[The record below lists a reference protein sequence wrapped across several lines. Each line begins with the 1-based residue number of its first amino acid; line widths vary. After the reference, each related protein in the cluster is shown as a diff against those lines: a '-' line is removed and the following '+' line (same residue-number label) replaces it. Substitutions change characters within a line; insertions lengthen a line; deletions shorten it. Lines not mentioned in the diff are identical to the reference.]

1 MKDKSAKKDMCCC
14 SKTTA
19 RTEEERK
26 KLINRLNRIE
36 GQIRGIKG
44 MVEKDAYCADIL
56 VQSAAVNAA
65 VNAFNKEL
73 LAHHIKECV
82 ARDIREGKDDV
93 IDELVATLQKLM
105 K

>member
-1 MKDKSAKKDMCCC
+1 MMSDKEICGCCK
-14 SKTTA
+14 KTTE
-19 RTEEERK
+19 RSDEERK
-26 KLINRLNRIE
+26 KLIHRLNRIE
-36 GQIRGIKG
+36 GQIRGIRG

-73 LAHHIKECV
+73 LASHIKGCV
-82 ARDIREGKDDV
+82 ARDIRSGNDEV
-93 IDELVATLQKLM
+93 IDELVVTLQKLM

>member
-1 MKDKSAKKDMCCC
+1 MDEKKCCC
-14 SKTTA
+14 CQKKKQ
-19 RTEEERK
+19 RTPEEYT

-36 GQIRGIKG
+36 GQIRGIRG
-44 MVEKDAYCADIL
+44 MVENDVYCPDIL

-73 LAHHIKECV
+73 LASHIRTCV
-82 ARDIREGKDDV
+82 ADDIRRGNDDV

>member
-1 MKDKSAKKDMCCC
+1 MTDKEIC
-14 SKTTA
+14 SCHEKSTV
-19 RTEEERK
+19 RLEQERK
-26 KLINRLNRIE
+26 KLIHRLNRIE

-73 LAHHIKECV
+73 LAHHIKGCV